1 MNIQSVIFFLNFL
14 QVYMDNHRHQMVL
27 HQISERGIND
37 KKLLEVMERV
47 PRHLFVNEK
56 LHTSAYDDGPLPIGY
71 DQTISQPY
79 IVAFMTEQ
87 LNVQP
92 YNTVLEIGTGC
103 GYQTAILSQLA
114 KKVFSLERI
123 PELAESAQHRLQELG
138 YTNVEVIN
146 ANGWN
151 GYKKE
156 APYDRII
163 VTAGAKKIPK
173 PLIDQLAHSSIM
185 VIPVGKILFSQTL
198 RIISK
203 DSDGNVK
210 KKTSL
215 PVRFVRLVNK

>member
-1 MNIQSVIFFLNFL
+1 
-14 QVYMDNHRHQMVL
+14 MDNLRHQMVL
-27 HQISERGIND
+27 HQLGRRGIKD
-37 KKLLEVMERV
+37 KKILEIMERV
-47 PRHLFVNEK
+47 PRHLFVNEE
-56 LHTSAYDDGPLPIGY
+56 LHASAYDDGPLPIGY

-92 YNTVLEIGTGC
+92 HNNVLEIGTGC

-114 KKVFSLERI
+114 KKVVSLERI
-123 PELAESAQHRLQELG
+123 PELAESAQLRLQELG
-138 YTNVEVIN
+138 YANVDVIN

-151 GYKKE
+151 GYKQE

-163 VTAGAKKIPK
+163 VTAGAKKIPE
-173 PLIDQLAHSSIM
+173 PLIDQLANGGIM

-203 DSDGNVK
+203 DSDGNVI